1 MKKMNG
7 REKIEAA
14 FSPQGTDEIPA
25 VICYEEI
32 YVRDH
37 WSQVTACPWWYRAS
51 PDLAHQM
58 AWRRHFMEGVGQDWF
73 ELPQCAPEFERQNQE
88 ILLEGDSA
96 FCVNRLTGERR
107 KISRSVVGG
116 WSSRSGLD
124 SIHPEFIAQTPDEV
138 EQLIPSPSSFDAGQY
153 IQEGRAKL
161 ASLLLQEY
169 GRDLYPIFGVSAPLW
184 GCYYIWGFEN
194 LMLFIASDPALVHY
208 ACKRQLEWS
217 LDGIRQAAAL
227 GAKGLWIEECMV
239 DMISR
244 SAYQALSLPFI
255 QAMVDETRSLGL
267 HSIYYFCG
275 SPKGKLDLLLA
286 SGADALS
293 LEESKKGFTIDI
305 AEVAEFINGRCALLG
320 NLDAIHLLPN
330 ASAAEL
336 RVEIARQIAAGWRN
350 RGRFVMSI
358 GSPVTPGTL
367 PQRVRLYTDLA
378 HELGTKK

>member
-1 MKKMNG
+1 MNG

-14 FSPQGTDEIPA
+14 FSPEGTPEIPA

-37 WSQVTACPWWYRAS
+37 WSQVTTCPWWYRAS

-58 AWRRHFMEGVGQDWF
+58 AWRRHFLDAAGQDWF

-88 ILLEGDSA
+88 ILMVGDNA
-96 FCVNRLTGERR
+96 FRFNRLTGERLEIPR
-107 KISRSVVGG
+107 PVLGG
-116 WSSRSGLD
+116 WSSRGGLN
-124 SIHPEFIAQTPDEV
+124 SIHPEFVAQTPDEV
-138 EQLIPSPSSFDAGQY
+138 KQLIPPSSPFDAGQY

-194 LMLFIASDPALVHY
+194 LMMLIASDPALVRY

-217 LDGIRQAAAL
+217 LNDIRQAAVL
-227 GAKGLWIEECMV
+227 GAKGVWIEECMV

-244 SAYQALSLPFI
+244 SSFQALNLSLI
-255 QAMVDETRSLGL
+255 QAMIEEIRSLGM

-275 SPKGKLDLLLA
+275 DPKGKLDLLLA

-330 ASAAEL
+330 ASEAEL
-336 RVEIARQIAAGWRN
+336 RAEIARQIAAGRRN
-350 RGRFVMSI
+350 GGRFVMSI
-358 GSPVTPGTL
+358 GSPVTPGTS
-367 PQRVRLYTDLA
+367 PQRVRLYTDLT
-378 HELGTKK
+378 HEIGTPK